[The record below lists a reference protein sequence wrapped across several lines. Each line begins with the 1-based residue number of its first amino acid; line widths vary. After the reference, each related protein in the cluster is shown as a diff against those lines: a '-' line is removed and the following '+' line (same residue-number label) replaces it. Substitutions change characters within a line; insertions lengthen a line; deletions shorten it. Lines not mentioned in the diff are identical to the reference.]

1 MKKFEN
7 ILLIT
12 DIDGTIADRTY
23 TISKENIESVKY
35 FVENGG
41 TFTYA
46 TGRQVPIA
54 KSIIDQLLPNAPVIC
69 YNGAAIY
76 DYIAGKYLWY
86 SPLDSSSKEAIF
98 DVLKNC
104 PEANVEINTPTSL
117 CVIKNS
123 DAALA
128 RYEKFAAFFKQIESI
143 DEAPL
148 PWLKI
153 VFVMQDSYMSILRNH
168 IENQPYFKNFQFSQS
183 ASFLYELLSYNVN
196 KGTALEKLRELLG
209 SKYKVIAIGD
219 NENDIEFL
227 KAADK
232 GFAVANA
239 SSLLLEHSPS
249 MTVHQ
254 KDHALADVIDKLDK
268 KIL

>member
-1 MKKFEN
+1 MKKFEST
-7 ILLIT
+7 LLIT
-12 DIDGTIADRTY
+12 DIDGTIVDRNY
-23 TISKENIESVKY
+23 KISMENIDAVNY
-35 FVENGG
+35 FIENGG

-46 TGRQVPIA
+46 TGRQVPVA

-69 YNGAAIY
+69 FNGAAIY
-76 DYIAGKYLWY
+76 DYINRKYIWQ
-86 SPLDSSSKEAIF
+86 SPLDNNSIEAIC

-104 PEANVEINTPTSL
+104 PEVNVEINTPTSL

-153 VFVMQDSYMSILRNH
+153 VFVMQDSYMPILRNH
-168 IENQPYFKNFQFSQS
+168 IKNQPYFKNFQFSQS

-209 SKYKVIAIGD
+209 SKYKIIAIGD

-239 SSLLLEHSPS
+239 SPLLLAHSPS

-254 KDHALADVIDKLDK
+254 KDHALAYVIDKLDK
-268 KIL
+268 KII